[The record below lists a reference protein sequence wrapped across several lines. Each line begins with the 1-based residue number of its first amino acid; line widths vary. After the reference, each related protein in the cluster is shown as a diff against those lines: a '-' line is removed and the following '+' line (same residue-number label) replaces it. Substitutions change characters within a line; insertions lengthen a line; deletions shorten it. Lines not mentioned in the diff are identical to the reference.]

1 MILAV
6 RARRE
11 VGPIGERA
19 VQGSVGGDDGVADL
33 HAFGCLHGEVQR
45 GSSVG
50 VEIVPRVVVVVPL
63 RTAGAGRAAV
73 KADDGVSLAGCL
85 VRDNEHTGALGGGCR
100 EETAVGSGNV
110 LVVVQVDGVVGDGHD
125 VRAGGRHVEPVAYGV
140 AAADLRNVR
149 RIALQHLN
157 VEARLDH
164 DVACIVID

>member
-1 MILAV
+1 MEHAV
-6 RARRE
+6 LVRRKLRPA
-11 VGPIGERA
+11 GQGA
-19 VQGSVGGDDGVADL
+19 VQGSVGGDDGVAGRRAL
-33 HAFGCLHGEVQR
+33 GGSKVQR
-45 GSSVG
+45 GGFVG
-50 VEIVPRVVVVVPL
+50 VKVVPRVVVVVPL

-125 VRAGGRHVEPVAYGV
+125 VRAGWRHVEPVAYGV

>member
-1 MILAV
+1 MEHAV
-6 RARRE
+6 LVRRKLRPA
-11 VGPIGERA
+11 GQGA
-19 VQGSVGGDDGVADL
+19 VQGSVGGDDGVAGRRAL
-33 HAFGCLHGEVQR
+33 GGSKVQR
-45 GSSVG
+45 GGFVG
-50 VEIVPRVVVVVPL
+50 VKVVPRVVVVVPL

-100 EETAVGSGNV
+100 EETTVGSGNV

>member
-1 MILAV
+1 MISALFV
-6 RARRE
+6 CLK
-11 VGPIGERA
+11 VLPTGEGALHRI
-19 VQGSVGGDDGVADL
+19 VGGNNGVADL

-50 VEIVPRVVVVVPL
+50 VEIVPRVVVVVPICAAAA
-63 RTAGAGRAAV
+63 AGAAVEGNGR
-73 KADDGVSLAGCL
+73 VSRTGCL
-85 VRDNEHTGALGGGCR
+85 VRDDENAGALGVVGG